1 MIQKITEY
9 FANIKKR
16 NLYAKDIYNQ
26 IQSIY
31 NNRKDIK
38 IPIVVWSDNIHFQYN
53 ANLLKAYE
61 YCAFFS
67 PELPPYWLSIEDANK
82 KLNIIKNPLENQA
95 IRINKIFDYLIKHTN
110 DDESYIDLFG
120 NIYLTSK
127 FYPYIVK

>member
-95 IRINKIFDYLIKHTN
+95 IRINKIFDYLKIGRAH
-110 DDESYIDLFG
+110 
-120 NIYLTSK
+120 
-127 FYPYIVK
+127 V

>member
-16 NLYAKDIYNQ
+16 NLYAKDIYNK

-31 NNRKDIK
+31 NNRKGIK

-67 PELPPYWLSIEDANK
+67 PDLPPYWLSIEDANK

-95 IRINKIFDYLIKHTN
+95 IRINKIFDYV
-110 DDESYIDLFG
+110 Y
-120 NIYLTSK
+120 YLEQGKVLEVCDGLENRTSSK
-127 FYPYIVK
+127 KIEHFLQ